1 MTDTGKTYTYN
12 VADKHKL
19 YELKEIKVRLKPEDG
34 ESLLSNE
41 IIDSPDAVIKLM
53 QGYLDNLDR
62 EKLVVVN
69 LDTQNRPLSYHVVSI
84 GDVNRS
90 LAPIQNMYKTAILNN
105 ATSIMLFHNHPSGS
119 LVPSRTDDIITARA
133 AYVGQVMGIHIL
145 DHVIVANSND
155 DFFSYKRNKSEIL
168 ETPRI
173 VLDKIESS
181 DISEELPV
189 YHAVRNND
197 MHANNSNVVASQIGL
212 AEAENVKDIPR
223 KKSVQEKVD
232 EYRKLVADKFLKL
245 LDADD
250 SVHPMNWMKQWF
262 SIDEPISMVTGKR
275 YRGVNSLMLS
285 LVAMEKGYK
294 DPRWITFNGLN
305 KFDNAK
311 IKKGEKSSQ
320 IQYWMLSDLT
330 KKYGEQKKFLTFQ
343 EAEKLI
349 KEEGRDEKEFVLVA
363 RYSNVF
369 NAEQCTGLPELIQK
383 EYEKQ
388 INQNE
393 YVTKISEKM
402 HVPILNDGKG
412 RAFYD
417 RKSDTVHLPEK
428 KAFFNEYAYNATALH
443 ELGHASGDE
452 QRLNRVKGKSFGDE
466 DYAFEE
472 LVAEMTSCFT
482 ASRLVGDEQSVDNY
496 LKENAENHMRYVKS
510 WAKEI
515 KKNPKC
521 LEDAVKLAQT
531 ATDFLDLHGGYLTL
545 SEYNCRQKDN
555 PIELV
560 NNNFVMKNAL
570 QSSIVI
576 EPINIDIQPE
586 EQSKGMRI

>member
-19 YELKEIKVRLKPEDG
+19 YELKEIKVRLKPEAG

-41 IIDSPDAVIKLM
+41 VISSPDDVIKLM
-53 QGYLDNLDR
+53 QGYIGDLDR
-62 EKLVVVN
+62 EKLIVVN

-145 DHVIVANSND
+145 DHVIVANNAND
-155 DFFSYKRNKSEIL
+155 YFSYRSQKGEIL

-173 VLDKIESS
+173 VLDKI
-181 DISEELPV
+181 DVAGVAEETEN
-189 YHAVRNND
+189 YHVEENI
-197 MHANNSNVVASQIGL
+197 MHANDTEAGQIKSDDT
-212 AEAENVKDIPR
+212 KDTKP
-223 KKSVQEKVD
+223 KKSVQDKVD

-245 LDADD
+245 LDADNP
-250 SVHPMNWMKQWF
+250 VHSMDWMKEWI
-262 SIDEPISMVTGKR
+262 SIDEPVSMITGKE
-275 YRGVNSLMLS
+275 YRGINAFMLS
-285 LVAMEKGYK
+285 LIAIDKGYK

-545 SEYNCRQKDN
+545 SEYNRRQKDN

-576 EPINIDIQPE
+576 EPINIYIQPE

>member
-1 MTDTGKTYTYN
+1 M
-12 VADKHKL
+12 AE
-19 YELKEIKVRLKPEDG
+19 YELKEIKVRLKSEDG
-34 ESLLSNE
+34 ESLLSDE
-41 IIDSPDAVIKLM
+41 IIDSPDDVVKLM
-53 QGYLDNLDR
+53 QGYLGDLDR
-62 EKLVVVN
+62 ENLVVVN
-69 LDTQNRPLSYHVVSI
+69 LDTQNRPLSYHVVSV
-84 GDVNRS
+84 GSVDRS
-90 LAPIQNMYKTAILNN
+90 LAPIQNVYKTAILNN
-105 ATSIMLFHNHPSGS
+105 ATSVMLFHNHPSGS
-119 LVPSRTDDIITARA
+119 LVPSRADDIVTARA
-133 AYVGQVMGIHIL
+133 AYVGQIMDIKIL
-145 DHVIVANSND
+145 DHVIIANGTTD
-155 DFFSYKRNKSEIL
+155 YFSYRVQKNEIL

-173 VLDKIESS
+173 VLDKIDVSS
-181 DISEELPV
+181 ISEKKTV
-189 YHAVRNND
+189 YHADNN
-197 MHANNSNVVASQIGL
+197 NVSINQTNPDKTETA
-212 AEAENVKDIPR
+212 KPKR
-223 KKSVQEKVD
+223 SVQEKVD
-232 EYRKLVADKFLKL
+232 EYRQLAADKFLKL

-545 SEYNCRQKDN
+545 SEYNRRQKDN

-576 EPINIDIQPE
+576 EPINIYIQPE

>member
-1 MTDTGKTYTYN
+1 MTDTVKTYTDN
-12 VADKHKL
+12 VPDKHKL
-19 YELKEIKVRLKPEDG
+19 YELKEIKVRLKPEAG

-41 IIDSPDAVIKLM
+41 VISSPDDVIKLM
-53 QGYLDNLDR
+53 QGYIGDLDR
-62 EKLVVVN
+62 EKLIVVN

-90 LAPIQNMYKTAILNN
+90 LAPIQNVYKTAILNN
-105 ATSIMLFHNHPSGS
+105 ASSIMLFHNHPSGS
-119 LVPSRTDDIITARA
+119 LVPSKSDDIVTAKA
-133 AYVGQVMGIHIL
+133 AYVGQIMGINIL
-145 DHVIVANSND
+145 DHVIVANNAND
-155 DFFSYKRNKSEIL
+155 YFSYRSQKGEIL

-173 VLDKIESS
+173 VLDKI
-181 DISEELPV
+181 DVAGVAEETEN
-189 YHAVRNND
+189 YHVEENI
-197 MHANNSNVVASQIGL
+197 MHANDTEAGQIKSDDT
-212 AEAENVKDIPR
+212 KDTKP
-223 KKSVQEKVD
+223 KKSVQDKVD

-245 LDADD
+245 LDADNP
-250 SVHPMNWMKQWF
+250 VHSMDWMKEWI
-262 SIDEPISMVTGKR
+262 SIDEPVSMITGKE
-275 YRGVNSLMLS
+275 YRGINAFMLS
-285 LVAMEKGYK
+285 LIAIDKGYK
-294 DPRWITFNGLN
+294 DPRWITFHGLN
-305 KFDNAK
+305 KFDDAR

-330 KKYGEQKKFLTFQ
+330 KKHGDKNKFITFQ
-343 EAEKLI
+343 EAARLI
-349 KEEGRDEKEFVLVA
+349 KEEGREEKDFAPVV

-417 RKSDTVHLPEK
+417 RKSDTVHLPGK

-545 SEYNCRQKDN
+545 SEYNRRQKDY

-570 QSSIVI
+570 QSSIAI

>member
-12 VADKHKL
+12 VPDKHKL
-19 YELKEIKVRLKPEDG
+19 YELKEIKVRLKPEAG

-41 IIDSPDAVIKLM
+41 VISSPDDVIKLM
-53 QGYLDNLDR
+53 QGYIGDLDR
-62 EKLVVVN
+62 EKLIVVN

-90 LAPIQNMYKTAILNN
+90 LAPIQNVYKTAILNN
-105 ATSIMLFHNHPSGS
+105 ASSIMLFHNHPSGS
-119 LVPSRTDDIITARA
+119 LVPSKSDDIVTAKA
-133 AYVGQVMGIHIL
+133 AYVGQIMGINIL
-145 DHVIVANSND
+145 DHVIVANNAND
-155 DFFSYKRNKSEIL
+155 YFSYRSQKGEIL

-173 VLDKIESS
+173 VLDKI
-181 DISEELPV
+181 DVAGVAEETEN
-189 YHAVRNND
+189 YHVEENI
-197 MHANNSNVVASQIGL
+197 MHANDTEAGQIKSDDT
-212 AEAENVKDIPR
+212 KDTKP
-223 KKSVQEKVD
+223 KKSVQDKVD

-245 LDADD
+245 LDADNP
-250 SVHPMNWMKQWF
+250 VHSMDWMKEWI

-417 RKSDTVHLPEK
+417 RKSDTVHLPGK

-545 SEYNCRQKDN
+545 SEYNRRQKDY

-570 QSSIVI
+570 QSSIAI

>member
-1 MTDTGKTYTYN
+1 
-12 VADKHKL
+12 
-19 YELKEIKVRLKPEDG
+19 
-34 ESLLSNE
+34 
-41 IIDSPDAVIKLM
+41 
-53 QGYLDNLDR
+53 
-62 EKLVVVN
+62 
-69 LDTQNRPLSYHVVSI
+69 
-84 GDVNRS
+84 
-90 LAPIQNMYKTAILNN
+90 
-105 ATSIMLFHNHPSGS
+105 
-119 LVPSRTDDIITARA
+119 
-133 AYVGQVMGIHIL
+133 
-145 DHVIVANSND
+145 
-155 DFFSYKRNKSEIL
+155 
-168 ETPRI
+168 
-173 VLDKIESS
+173 
-181 DISEELPV
+181 
-189 YHAVRNND
+189 
-197 MHANNSNVVASQIGL
+197 
-212 AEAENVKDIPR
+212 
-223 KKSVQEKVD
+223 
-232 EYRKLVADKFLKL
+232 
-245 LDADD
+245 
-250 SVHPMNWMKQWF
+250 
-262 SIDEPISMVTGKR
+262 
-275 YRGVNSLMLS
+275 MLS

-428 KAFFNEYAYNATALH
+428 KAFFNEYSYNATALH

-545 SEYNCRQKDN
+545 SEYNHRQKDY

-570 QSSIVI
+570 QSSIAI

>member
-12 VADKHKL
+12 VPDKHKL

-41 IIDSPDAVIKLM
+41 IIGSPDAVIKLM

-90 LAPIQNMYKTAILNN
+90 LAPIQNVYKTAILNN
-105 ATSIMLFHNHPSGS
+105 ASSIMLFHNHPSGS
-119 LVPSRTDDIITARA
+119 LVPSKSDDIVTAKA
-133 AYVGQVMGIHIL
+133 AYVGQIMGINIL
-145 DHVIVANSND
+145 DHVIVANNAND
-155 DFFSYKRNKSEIL
+155 YFSYRSQKDEIL

-173 VLDKIESS
+173 VLDKI
-181 DISEELPV
+181 DVAGVAEETEN
-189 YHAVRNND
+189 YHVEENI
-197 MHANNSNVVASQIGL
+197 MHANDTEAGQIKSDDT
-212 AEAENVKDIPR
+212 KDTKP
-223 KKSVQEKVD
+223 KKSVQDKVD

-245 LDADD
+245 LDADNP
-250 SVHPMNWMKQWF
+250 VHSMDWMKEWI
-262 SIDEPISMVTGKR
+262 SIDEPVSMITGKE
-275 YRGVNSLMLS
+275 YRGINAFMLS
-285 LVAMEKGYK
+285 LIAIDKGYK
-294 DPRWITFNGLN
+294 DPRWITFHGLN
-305 KFDNAK
+305 KFDDAR

-330 KKYGEQKKFLTFQ
+330 KKHGDKNKFITFQ
-343 EAEKLI
+343 EAARLI
-349 KEEGRDEKEFVLVA
+349 KEEGREEKDFAPVV

-369 NAEQCTGLPELIQK
+369 NVEQCTGLPELVQK
-383 EYEKQ
+383 EQEQQ

-402 HVPILNDGKG
+402 KVPILNDGKG
-412 RAFYD
+412 RAFYN
-417 RKSDTVHLPEK
+417 RKSDAVHLPEK
-428 KAFFNEYAYNATALH
+428 KMFFSEYAYNATALH
-443 ELGHASGDE
+443 ELGHATGAAH
-452 QRLNRVKGKSFGDE
+452 RLNRTKGKSFGDA

-482 ASRLVGDEQSVDNY
+482 ASRLAGDEQSIDKY

-510 WAKEI
+510 WAEEI

-531 ATDFLDLHGGYLTL
+531 ATDFLDLHGGYLSL
-545 SEYNCRQKDN
+545 SEYNRRQQDKQV
-555 PIELV
+555 ELF
-560 NNNFVMKNAL
+560 NDEFIMKNAL
-570 QSSIVI
+570 HSDTIA
-576 EPINIDIQPE
+576 EPVNIQVKSEVQGRGI
-586 EQSKGMRI
+586 SV

>member
-1 MTDTGKTYTYN
+1 M
-12 VADKHKL
+12 AE
-19 YELKEIKVRLKPEDG
+19 YELKEIKVRLKSEDG
-34 ESLLSNE
+34 ESLLSDE
-41 IIDSPDAVIKLM
+41 IIDSPDDVVKLM
-53 QGYLDNLDR
+53 QGYLGDLDR
-62 EKLVVVN
+62 ENLVVVN
-69 LDTQNRPLSYHVVSI
+69 LDTQNRPLSYHVVSV
-84 GDVNRS
+84 GSVDRS
-90 LAPIQNMYKTAILNN
+90 LAPIQNVYKTAILNN
-105 ATSIMLFHNHPSGS
+105 ATSVMLFHNHPSGS
-119 LVPSRTDDIITARA
+119 LVPSRADDIVTARA
-133 AYVGQVMGIHIL
+133 AYVGQIMDIKIL
-145 DHVIVANSND
+145 DHVIIANGTTD
-155 DFFSYKRNKSEIL
+155 YFSYRVQKNEIL

-173 VLDKIESS
+173 VLDKIDVSS
-181 DISEELPV
+181 ISEKKTV
-189 YHAVRNND
+189 YHADNN
-197 MHANNSNVVASQIGL
+197 NVSINQTNPDKTETA
-212 AEAENVKDIPR
+212 KPKR
-223 KKSVQEKVD
+223 SVQEKVD
-232 EYRKLVADKFLKL
+232 EYRQLAADKFLKL

-402 HVPILNDGKG
+402 QVPILNDGKG

-428 KAFFNEYAYNATALH
+428 KAFFNEYSYNATALH

-545 SEYNCRQKDN
+545 SEYNRRQKDN

-576 EPINIDIQPE
+576 EPINIYIQPE